1 MTFNIKYNETNTFK
15 KGVCSMRIDPID
27 LNHNKFVSD
36 YRNQTNQIKTFFEYN
51 PFTSYKER
59 LSYLDK
65 NDYQREELTKILQEM
80 NVNWDADES
89 SLKNIDR
96 LKSED
101 AVVVIGC
108 PLSGLHTVPLYSII
122 KVIYIISLSFHQ
134 EAELNRPVIPVFCIA
149 GEEHDFDEINHVN
162 IRTDNGIKKHTSTLF
177 TEIKKSITQIDIDS

>member
-1 MTFNIKYNETNTFK
+1 
-15 KGVCSMRIDPID
+15 MRIDPID

-36 YRNQTNQIKTFFEYN
+36 YRNQTNQIKTYFEYN

-101 AVVVIGC
+101 AVVVIGGQQSE
-108 PLSGLHTVPLYSII
+108 LFSGQNYTII
-122 KVIYIISLSFHQ
+122 KVIYILSLY
-134 EAELNRPVIPVFCIA
+134 
-149 GEEHDFDEINHVN
+149 
-162 IRTDNGIKKHTSTLF
+162 
-177 TEIKKSITQIDIDS
+177 

>member
-1 MTFNIKYNETNTFK
+1 
-15 KGVCSMRIDPID
+15 MRIEPID

-36 YRNQTNQIKTFFEYN
+36 YRNQTNQIKTYFEYN

-101 AVVVIGC
+101 AVVVIGGQQA
-108 PLSGLHTVPLYSII
+108 GLLTGPLYSIN
-122 KVIYIISLSFHQ
+122 KVVYIISLAIRKEDEFNILVFSF
-134 EAELNRPVIPVFCIA
+134 FM
-149 GEEHDFDEINHVN
+149 
-162 IRTDNGIKKHTSTLF
+162 LF
-177 TEIKKSITQIDIDS
+177 S